1 MRFFISLLVI
11 GFSLSSPLL
20 AKGPPPGTGVG
31 DVKANIMIMLDDSGS
46 MGRTDATAGLD
57 RWSYDVAVANNGDIF
72 VADYMRDRITHLDSS
87 YAVKGMV
94 GNRYSGVSSTSSGQ
108 ALFGDLFGVALDHS
122 DSTDEFFYAANRRRQ
137 SSHNNFGFGNS
148 YVSKVCTGITIT
160 AQCPKLGKL
169 IDADLPGRSMTGIAV
184 QGDYVYT
191 VGRDEMLFR
200 LNNSNLSLSLIH
212 I

>member
-46 MGRTDATAGLD
+46 MTMHDAAARLD

-72 VADYMRDRITHLDSS
+72 VADYMRDKITRLDSS
-87 YAVKGMV
+87 YTMKGTV
-94 GNRYSGVSSTSSGQ
+94 GGVYSRPNNDSSGQ
-108 ALFGDLFGVALDHS
+108 ALFYDLHAVAMDHG
-122 DSTDEFFYAANRRRQ
+122 DSTDEFFYAGNT
-137 SSHNNFGFGNS
+137 SHQTGRNGFGRS
-148 YVSKVCTGITIT
+148 HISKVCTGITVT

-169 IDADLPGRSMTGIAV
+169 VAVGNPGSSIGGIAV
-184 QGDYVYT
+184 QGNYVF
-191 VGRDEMLFR
+191 GIGNARR
-200 LNNSNLSLSLIH
+200 LYKLDKSW
-212 I
+212 